1 MEENILFPD
10 GRSVDIHKVI
20 GFMYGLTESE
30 LNILHLLMETNDKL
44 TVEEIAKK
52 LNIAQTSISKP
63 INILIDKGLVYKE
76 KKVYN
81 KMKKARLVYY
91 VDKNKLYSKL
101 TKDLEY
107 IKNSF
112 ATEYH
117 SHLLN
122 KGIEVYNNF
131 K

>member
-1 MEENILFPD
+1 MGENILFPD

-30 LNILHLLMETNDKL
+30 LNILHLLMTSNNKL
-44 TVEEIAKK
+44 TVEEIANK

-76 KKVYN
+76 KKIIT
-81 KMKKARLVYY
+81 KTRKIRLVYY
-91 VDKNKLYSKL
+91 VDKDKLYSKL
-101 TKDLEY
+101 INDLEY
-107 IKNSF
+107 ISKSF
-112 ATEYH
+112 TSQYY
-117 SHLLN
+117 SHLAN
-122 KGIEVYNNF
+122 KGIEIYN